1 MKTKQK
7 QEKWQDIFEAKIKN
21 MKDLMIDK
29 IEHDYDK
36 LICDLNMERGLKTE
50 RIKK

>member
-29 IEHDYDK
+29 IEHDCDK
-36 LICDLNMERGLKTE
+36 LICDLNMERGLKIE